1 MKALPKGFWWGTA
14 ISAHQS
20 EGGNVNSD
28 SWFAE
33 HMTPSVYREP
43 SGDACDS
50 YHRYA
55 EDIALAARF
64 GFNCHRLGI
73 EWARIEPEPGVF
85 SAAALDHYAR
95 MLETCHAHGLAPIV
109 TFHHFTTPRWFA
121 ARGGFETA
129 DAADLFARYVE
140 RATARLGPLIAAA
153 LPLNEGNIIRLL
165 QWMPQVARLRAVAP
179 AFQAACAK
187 ACGSERFSMM
197 LLADPDRIE
206 PAVFDAH
213 RKAYQ
218 AMKAG
223 PGSFPVGIS
232 LTMQDEQGVGEGN
245 RAGEKRRALYE
256 PWLATSMPGDF
267 IGVQTYTRSRV
278 GPEGDLPPPAGADL
292 TDAGYEF
299 YPQALG
305 ATIRYAAKLSGKPI
319 YVTESGIGTTD
330 DARRIAYI
338 DGALAQVRACL
349 DDGIDVRSYIHWS
362 LLDNYE
368 WFAGY
373 SQNFGLVA
381 VDRTTFARTPKPSA
395 HHLAAIVRR
404 NAI

>member
-1 MKALPKGFWWGTA
+1 MKAMPKGFWWGTA

-20 EGGNVNSD
+20 EGGNVNAD
-28 SWFAE
+28 SWLAE
-33 HMTPSVYREP
+33 HMKPSVYREP

-55 EDIALAARF
+55 EDIALAASF
-64 GFNCHRLGI
+64 GFNCHRIGI
-73 EWARIEPEPGVF
+73 EWARIEPEPGIF

-95 MLETCHAHGLAPIV
+95 VLETCHAHGLAPIV
-109 TFHHFTTPRWFA
+109 TLHHFTTPRWFA
-121 ARGGFETA
+121 ARGGFEAT

-140 RATARLGPLIAAA
+140 RATARLGSLIAAA

-218 AMKAG
+218 ALKAG

-245 RAGEKRRALYE
+245 RAAEKRRALYE
-256 PWLATSMPGDF
+256 PWLEPSMPGDF

-278 GPEGDLPPPAGADL
+278 GAEGDLPPPDGVEL

-319 YVTESGIGTTD
+319 YVTESGIGTKD
-330 DARRIAYI
+330 DTRRIAYI
-338 DGALAQVRACL
+338 DGALAELRACL
-349 DDGIDVRSYIHWS
+349 DEGIDVRSYIHWS

-373 SQNFGLVA
+373 SQNFGLVS
-381 VDRTTFARTPKPSA
+381 VDRATFRRRPKPSA

-404 NAI
+404 RAI